1 MRVSKNKRISR
12 MLRKA
17 EKGALKISLG
27 TYIPFAKEASYNTTY
42 NRKNDNVFCSR
53 LEEDGTVRKWM
64 TEFSISYKFER

>member
-42 NRKNDNVFCSR
+42 NRKNDNVF
-53 LEEDGTVRKWM
+53 VRD
-64 TEFSISYKFER
+64 